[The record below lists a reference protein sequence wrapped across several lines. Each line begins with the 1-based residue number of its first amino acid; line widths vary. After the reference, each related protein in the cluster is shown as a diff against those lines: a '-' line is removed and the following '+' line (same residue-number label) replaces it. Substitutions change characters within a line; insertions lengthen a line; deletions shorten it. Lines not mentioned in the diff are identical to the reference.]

1 MNEAVLES
9 RGVGRYYPV
18 RKFFGAKQKVKALD
32 GVSFQVEKGK
42 TTAIVGES
50 GCGKSTLARLL
61 LGIEQ
66 PSFGQIFLGGRN
78 DLSPAEYRKKIQM
91 VFQDPS
97 SSVNPRKKAGTI
109 IEEPLLINTHLSRA
123 ERKERALTIMQKVG
137 LRPEF
142 YDRYPHMFSGGQR
155 QRIGIARA
163 LILRPEILVL
173 DEPVSALD
181 ISIQAQVLN
190 LLLDLQDEFGL
201 SYVFI
206 THDLSIVRHIADQV
220 IVMYLGRIV
229 EAGPREEI
237 FSHPRHPYTKALLAS
252 TPSLFSGELRAAPLS
267 GELPSPLNPPPG
279 CSFHLRCPI
288 AEARCKVE
296 VPELRNLGRAQIA
309 CHFAIE

>member
-1 MNEAVLES
+1 MNEVVLETK
-9 RGVGRYYPV
+9 GIGRHYPV
-18 RKFFGAKQKVKALD
+18 RKLFGPKRAVKALD
-32 GVSFQVEKGK
+32 GISFRLARGK

-50 GCGKSTLARLL
+50 GCGKSTLAKLL
-61 LGIEQ
+61 LAIER
-66 PSFGQIFLGGRN
+66 PSFGEIFLEGRS
-78 DLSPAEYRKKIQM
+78 DLPPAEYRKKIQM

-109 IEEPLLINTHLSRA
+109 IEEPLLINTSLSSA
-123 ERKERALTIMQKVG
+123 ERKKEALAIMEKVG

-190 LLLDLQDEFGL
+190 LLLDLQDEFKL

-206 THDLSIVRHIADQV
+206 THDLSIVRHIADHV

-229 EAGPREEI
+229 EEGPRQEV
-237 FSHPRHPYTKALLAS
+237 FTSPKHPYTKALLAS
-252 TPSLFSGELRAAPLS
+252 SPSLFSPRERAAPLS

-279 CSFHLRCPI
+279 CTFHQRCPR
-288 AEARCKVE
+288 AELFCRE
-296 VPELRNLGRAQIA
+296 SPPELRALGPSLVA
-309 CHFAIE
+309 CHFAE